1 MLTTCPSAMKKFT
14 QKLNLNKDVTNL
26 DELIDQQTHHSASIA
41 FSATFVKYYFGLF
54 IYLCNTINIMVE
66 LT

>member
-14 QKLNLNKDVTNL
+14 QKLNLNKDVSNL

-54 IYLCNTINIMVE
+54 IYFSNTIVFFY
-66 LT
+66 

>member
-1 MLTTCPSAMKKFT
+1 MKKFT
-14 QKLNLNKDVTNL
+14 QKLNLNKDVSNL

-54 IYLCNTINIMVE
+54 IYFSNTIVFFY
-66 LT
+66 